1 MSMCKFKMI
10 DKINTIEGWDV
21 IDNKR
26 CFALGNS
33 KNCNDEI
40 LNNPFIKDE
49 MISFIKE
56 YNITNYS
63 INTVNNE
70 YGLFYILSISIDQ
83 YINLHNKI
91 NNINTETEKTLQQ
104 L

>member
-1 MSMCKFKMI
+1 MSSCIAKML
-10 DKINTIEGWDV
+10 DKINTVNGWDV

-26 CFALGNS
+26 CFAMGNK

-49 MISFIKE
+49 MISFTRK
-56 YNITNYS
+56 YNITDYN

-70 YGLFYILSISIDQ
+70 YGLFYILSMSIDD
-83 YINLHNKI
+83 YINLYKKI
-91 NNINTETEKTLQQ
+91 NNIHNETEKNLE